1 MTGEEK
7 AVIQEEEEET
17 FERVDGFYL
26 EVEYK
31 GDIHSRLERHN
42 KLFLFFR
49 CLASWWV
56 TCWNFTMSRKV
67 FQRQLRCGIQ
77 LQITLWF
84 RSFSGESWC
93 VLILSQPFWWSTF
106 LPYTNFLKML
116 LFDKCICLVFSAFGL
131 IGFDHM
137 TNQVSRHEKYHGKL
151 F

>member
-31 GDIHSRLERHN
+31 GDIYIHSRLERHN

-56 TCWNFTMSRKV
+56 TWHV
-67 FQRQLRCGIQ
+67 EI
-77 LQITLWF
+77 LQW
-84 RSFSGESWC
+84 
-93 VLILSQPFWWSTF
+93 
-106 LPYTNFLKML
+106 
-116 LFDKCICLVFSAFGL
+116 A
-131 IGFDHM
+131 
-137 TNQVSRHEKYHGKL
+137 GKSSKDSYVVVYNYR
-151 F
+151 